1 MAHVIIT
8 FKIMPK
14 DPEQNLDKIAKKVE
28 LEIKQFGGNVGR
40 IDKEPVGFGLV
51 ALKII
56 FSMNENLGSTDDMEE
71 KIKEIKGVQ
80 GCDVVDVRRAL
91 G

>member
-8 FKIMPK
+8 FKIMPE
-14 DPEQNLDKIAKKVE
+14 DVDQDLDKIAKKVE
-28 LEIKQFGGNVGR
+28 LEIKQFGGNVGK

-56 FSMNENLGSTDDMEE
+56 FSMNENLGSTDDLEE
-71 KIKEIKGVQ
+71 TIRNIKGVQ